1 VKREAQGRGSAGARV
16 VTGSHGA
23 SVRRC
28 LRASVPRCARA
39 LVPAILL
46 AACGAPER
54 NVAAAG
60 TAADSADQTMFG
72 LSQILTKGG
81 VNQAYL
87 QADTAFMYET
97 SGRVDLRHVKVTFY
111 SAQGDQQSVL
121 TGKEGTYW
129 TRTNQMSARGSVL
142 VVRSA
147 DQARLR
153 TEFLE
158 YDPAKNQVRT
168 DQPYVADKREQHFE
182 GVGFVCDP
190 GFTDCTTRQA
200 KGNAGNLVMPA
211 R

>member
-1 VKREAQGRGSAGARV
+1 MSGGRTGPRTGAGA
-16 VTGSHGA
+16 TP
-23 SVRRC
+23 
-28 LRASVPRCARA
+28 RASRRRVLAPAVVGGACA
-39 LVPAILL
+39 L
-46 AACGAPER
+46 AVLTACGAPDR

-60 TAADSADQTMFG
+60 TPADSADQTMFG
-72 LSQILTKGG
+72 LSQILTKEG

-87 QADTAFMYET
+87 QADTAFMYEA

-111 SAQGDQQSVL
+111 TAQGVSQSVL
-121 TGKEGTYW
+121 TGKTGTYW

-142 VVRSA
+142 VVRTA

-158 YDPAKNQVRT
+158 YDPAKNEVRT
-168 DQPYVADKREQHFE
+168 DQPFVADKGEQHFE

-190 GFTDCTTRQA
+190 GFVNCTSQQT
-200 KGNAGNLVMPA
+200 KGSAGHLVMPA